1 MDDIKEADG
10 FDTIVFD
17 RVQAEKIKESHMAQS
32 YMPLTEYVTNDAKDK
47 QKEKH
52 YRGFGFGKKEKRVTS
67 CESDYGKDECETPS
81 HILTID
87 DLPKHTFGAELYGKG
102 EYDEVANACYDMV
115 NKPRHYCDGKLE
127 TIQKIEAVIEGLPAK
142 EASCLA
148 NVLKYFDR
156 AGLKDDAEQD
166 LDKANNYAHR
176 LVYGE
181 WRHEH

>member
-17 RVQAEKIKESHMAQS
+17 RVQTEKIKESHMAQS
-32 YMPLTEYVTNDAKDK
+32 YMPLTEYVANNAKDK
-47 QKEKH
+47 QKERH

-67 CESDYGKDECETPS
+67 CEGDYGKDEC
-81 HILTID
+81 
-87 DLPKHTFGAELYGKG
+87 
-102 EYDEVANACYDMV
+102 EVANACYDMV

-156 AGLKDDAEQD
+156 AGLKDAAEQD

-176 LVYGE
+176 LVYGS